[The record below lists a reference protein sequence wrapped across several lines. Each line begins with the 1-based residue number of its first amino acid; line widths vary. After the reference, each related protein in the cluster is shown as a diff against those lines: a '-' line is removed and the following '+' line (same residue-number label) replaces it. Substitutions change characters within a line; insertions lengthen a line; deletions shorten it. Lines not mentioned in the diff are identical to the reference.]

1 MEYKQA
7 NFIVNHPL
15 LATITDA
22 HQDAMSRL
30 ADAWADQGASA
41 FYLTDQADNILVQWP
56 PFPPVERSSF
66 TAPITISGRPVG
78 KLHVCGK
85 DTTAARLRLVT
96 DAHMLSEIL
105 QLEYELERMTTDI
118 IDQQDQLM
126 ALHQLAQTTRVHN
139 GLIQALRD
147 LAQITAQ
154 LLKTEYAF
162 MALLRDQQTPLLAVY
177 PPENWTETWWQPLL
191 KLFEKGS
198 AKQQWLFHQHDPLL
212 ISLATPMRNLLV
224 KRIPVRLDTVLLLG
238 AANKL
243 DGDFQAPDLKLFS
256 TIAEPAAANLENAL
270 LHQEMLVQTRI
281 QTEMDLARQVQMRL
295 LPQRT
300 PSIPGLEL
308 AAQSRPASHVGGD
321 FYDFIT
327 NSEQILTL
335 TLGDVSGKGMP
346 AALLMAML
354 RTVLRGK
361 AQEMHGPAPAQL
373 LGNTN
378 EYLYTDFSD
387 VDMFAT
393 VFVGQYDCRCHQLHY
408 ANDGHAPVIYRPV
421 QGSARLLAADAP
433 PLGLLPTNLAE
444 QYTIAFQPGD
454 LLVVTSD
461 GFSEAEN
468 KQGEMFGYE
477 RLLQVVDQLA
487 TAEAAGLI
495 QGIFTTVDHF
505 TGGQPQSDDQTLL
518 VLKRT
523 KDDAFSI

>member
-1 MEYKQA
+1 M
-7 NFIVNHPL
+7 NHSL
-15 LATITDA
+15 LAIIIDA
-22 HQDAMSRL
+22 HQDALSRL

-41 FYLTDQADNILVQWP
+41 FYLTDQTDNVLVQWP
-56 PFPPVERSSF
+56 PFPPVERATF
-66 TAPITISGRPVG
+66 AAPITISGRPVG
-78 KLHVCGK
+78 KLQVCGK
-85 DTTAARLRLVT
+85 DTAVARLRLAT
-96 DAHMLSEIL
+96 DAHLLSEVL

-126 ALHQLAQTTRVHN
+126 ALHHLAQTTRVHK
-139 GLIQALRD
+139 GLTQTLRD

-162 MALLRDQQTPLLAVY
+162 MALQRNQQPPLLAAY
-177 PPENWTETWWQPLL
+177 PQENWSEAWWQPLL
-191 KLFEKGS
+191 KLFENGS

-212 ISLATPMRNLLV
+212 TSLATPMRNLLV
-224 KRIPVRLDTVLLLG
+224 KRIPVRLDTSLLLG
-238 AANKL
+238 AANKV

-270 LHQEMLVQTRI
+270 LHQEMLARTRI

-300 PSIPGLEL
+300 PAIPGLEL

-327 NSEQILTL
+327 NGEQILTL

-361 AQEMHGPAPAQL
+361 AQEMNSPAPAQL

-378 EYLYTDFSD
+378 EYLYTDFSE

-393 VFVGQYDCRCHQLHY
+393 LFIGQYDCRGHQLYY

-421 QGSARLLAADAP
+421 QGPARLLAADAP
-433 PLGLLPTNLAE
+433 PLGLLPINLAE
-444 QYTIAFQPGD
+444 QYTLAFQPGD
-454 LLVVTSD
+454 LLIITSD

-468 KQGEMFGYE
+468 KHGEMFGYE
-477 RLLQVVDQLA
+477 RLLQLVDQLA
-487 TAEAAGLI
+487 TVEATGLI
-495 QGIFTTVDHF
+495 QGIFTTIDHF
-505 TGGQPQSDDQTLL
+505 TGGQSQSDDQTLL